1 MLDFQDTPPRPS
13 PILNRWDNST
23 PRPAFF
29 LPGHY
34 ARSRFDI
41 APVPLFCRGM
51 NLPTKA
57 FLGALLLCISTGAQA
72 QLAWEKT
79 ELELNPP
86 PGAESAIATFKYEN
100 KGDKPIHINAVR
112 TSCGCTTAA
121 LAKND
126 VAPGEKGEI
135 VATLKTGD
143 RVGVQQKTV
152 TVETDDPKVPQT
164 VLTLKAN
171 LVQLLDLQPA
181 FVSWQAN
188 EDPKA
193 KTITAKAGKGVTIKS
208 LEVTSS
214 APEFT
219 TKVEPGSA
227 GEFRILVT
235 PKDTKHQATA
245 NLSVKPDSSVTPAK
259 VFNASARVM
268 PETAAANAVPPA
280 PVTMS
285 AHVPAATPAAANH

>member
-1 MLDFQDTPPRPS
+1 MLKHSVVVCRPG
-13 PILNRWDNST
+13 ST
-23 PRPAFF
+23 
-29 LPGHY
+29 
-34 ARSRFDI
+34 RSRFDI
-41 APVPLFCRGM
+41 ATVRLFCAGM

-57 FLGALLLCISTGAQA
+57 LLGALFLCISTGAQA

-86 PGAESAIATFKYEN
+86 PGADSAVATFKYQN
-100 KGDKPIHINAVR
+100 KGDKPIHINAVQ

-126 VAPGEKGEI
+126 VDPGEKGEI

-171 LVQLLDLQPA
+171 LVQLLDLQPT

-188 EDPKA
+188 EDPKP
-193 KTITAKAGKGVTIKS
+193 KTIVAKAGKGVTIKS

-219 TKVEPGSA
+219 TKVEPGSTA
-227 GEFRILVT
+227 GEFKIMVS
-235 PKDTKHQATA
+235 PKDTAHQATA
-245 NLSVKPDSSVTPAK
+245 NLTIKPDSSVTPAK

-268 PETAAANAVPPA
+268 PPASVANATPPI
-280 PVTMS
+280 PVKMS
-285 AHVPAATPAAANH
+285 TQVLPAATPATAAH

>member
-1 MLDFQDTPPRPS
+1 
-13 PILNRWDNST
+13 
-23 PRPAFF
+23 
-29 LPGHY
+29 
-34 ARSRFDI
+34 
-41 APVPLFCRGM
+41 M

-57 FLGALLLCISTGAQA
+57 LVGALFLCISTMAQA

-86 PGAESAIATFKYEN
+86 PGADSTVATFKYEN
-100 KGDKPIHINAVR
+100 KGTKPIHINAVR

-143 RVGVQQKTV
+143 RTGVQQKTV
-152 TVETDDPKVPQT
+152 TVETDDTQTPQT
-164 VLTLKAN
+164 ILTLKAN
-171 LVQLLDLQPA
+171 LTPLLELQPA
-181 FVSWQAN
+181 FVFWQAN
-188 EDPKA
+188 EDPKP
-193 KTITAKAGKGVTIKS
+193 KTIQAKAGKGVTIKK

-227 GEFRILVT
+227 AGEFRIIVQ
-235 PKDTKHQATA
+235 PRDTAHQLTA
-245 NLSVKPDSSVTPAK
+245 NLTIKPDSSVGAGK
-259 VFNASARVM
+259 VFNLSARVM
-268 PETAAANAVPPA
+268 PPVTPANAALNPIPEK
-280 PVTMS
+280 MS
-285 AHVPAATPAAANH
+285 TQASPSVTPATAVH